1 MAPLSAEAKSP
12 QGSSDVGAEAGLF
25 KSKPPRSHNKS
36 RLELE
41 AVPITVEAGEGS
53 TGEESG
59 VKLEAPGMPET
70 LLFVGGGLIPPTG
83 GGGIPRPPQVL
94 LFAALALSLLGML
107 MLTLM
112 V

>member
-1 MAPLSAEAKSP
+1 MSEPELVCLNPSLRGHITSP
-12 QGSSDVGAEAGLF
+12 GW
-25 KSKPPRSHNKS
+25 

-41 AVPITVEAGEGS
+41 AVPITVEAWEGS

-83 GGGIPRPPQVL
+83 GGGSIPRPPPVL
-94 LFAALALSLLGML
+94 PFAALALSLLGML
-107 MLTLM
+107 MFTLM